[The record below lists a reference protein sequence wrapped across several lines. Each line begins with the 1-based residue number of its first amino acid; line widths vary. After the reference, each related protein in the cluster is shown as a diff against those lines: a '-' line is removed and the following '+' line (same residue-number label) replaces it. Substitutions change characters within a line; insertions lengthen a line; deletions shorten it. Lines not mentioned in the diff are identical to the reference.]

1 MNQNSFRSLRP
12 VLIVFVALSGF
23 FVAGKQ
29 LLEKWGF
36 DRDVLIS
43 GNFLLLLLTVFS
55 FWLLH
60 RGMKSVNPQ
69 AFVRAVYGSFII
81 KFFVI
86 AIAAFIYIMVTK
98 KNVNKPSLF
107 TCMGLYMLYT
117 ILEVSILTKL
127 LKQKKNA

>member
-1 MNQNSFRSLRP
+1 MNQNSLRSLRP

-23 FVAGKQ
+23 FVAGKS

-36 DRDVLIS
+36 DRDVLIM

-60 RGMKSVNPQ
+60 RGMKASNPQ

-86 AIAAFIYIMVTK
+86 AIAAFVYIMVTK
-98 KNVNKPSLF
+98 KNVNKPALF
-107 TCMGLYMLYT
+107 TCMGLYMVYT